1 MNEEGG
7 KAEYVVGVGI
17 DDEGTGGRDEVAS
30 GEENMVVDLAIQGK
44 DFEKPRMISWFDV
57 TQSISK
63 KDRIMADSVGVDL
76 PTVHFYQDVSHSD
89 LAKAQSALTASE
101 GDAVP
106 QVASMKEGLRFDTLK
121 KLKFFLMDH
130 AVRHHRP
137 FKVTHPTQ
145 WFVTL

>member
-17 DDEGTGGRDEVAS
+17 DDEGTGGRDEDTS

-57 TQSISK
+57 TQSISE

-76 PTVHFYQDVSHSD
+76 PTVHFYQDVS
-89 LAKAQSALTASE
+89 QRVT
-101 GDAVP
+101 P
-106 QVASMKEGLRFDTLK
+106 F
-121 KLKFFLMDH
+121 
-130 AVRHHRP
+130 HR
-137 FKVTHPTQ
+137 
-145 WFVTL
+145 